1 MPELP
6 EVETIRCSLLGNV
19 GAVIKDIEFRR
30 TDIIKLQDF
39 EPASVIGYYIRD
51 IRRRGKYLI
60 LDLEPGYTLVVH
72 LGMTGRFYMQNE
84 DTEISEPH
92 VHMIVYLDNG
102 YKLVYM
108 DARRF
113 GGVRF
118 LTDPECIFCRMGR
131 EPLSAEFTD
140 RYLQEICRD
149 RKVAIKTLLLNQNCI
164 AGIGNIYADEALFD
178 ARIRPDRPAGT
189 LRPAEIKRLR
199 KAIVKV
205 LQASIAQR
213 GTTFRDF
220 RDGYNKSGEFQ
231 ELLQVY
237 GKNGCPCNICGQTLK
252 KEIIGGRSSHFCEH
266 CQK

>member
-6 EVETIRCSLLGNV
+6 EVETIRRSLLGNV

-30 TDIIKLQDF
+30 TDIIKLQDY
-39 EPASVIGYYIRD
+39 EPAGVIGQHITD

-72 LGMTGRFYMQNE
+72 LGMTGRFYMQDE
-84 DTEISEPH
+84 DTEVKEPH
-92 VHMIVYLDNG
+92 IHMIIYLDNG
-102 YKLVYM
+102 HKLIYL
-108 DARRF
+108 DPRRF

-118 LTDPECIFCRMGR
+118 LTDPECIFCRMGV
-131 EPLSAEFTD
+131 EPFSPEFTD
-140 RYLQEICRD
+140 RYLREVCRD
-149 RKVAIKTLLLNQNCI
+149 RKVAIKTLLLNQHCI

-178 ARIRPDRPAGT
+178 ARIRPDRPAGS

-199 KAIVKV
+199 QSIVKV
-205 LQASIAQR
+205 MQASIDQR

-220 RDGYNKSGEFQ
+220 RDGYNQSGEFQ

-237 GKNGCPCNICGQTLK
+237 GKTDCPCNICGKILK

>member
-6 EVETIRCSLLGNV
+6 EVETIRRSLLENV

-30 TDIIKLQDF
+30 TDIIKAQDY
-39 EPASVIGYYIRD
+39 EPAGVIGQHIRE

-60 LDLEPGYTLVVH
+60 MELEPGYTLVVH
-72 LGMTGRFYMQNE
+72 LGMTGRFYIQDE
-84 DTEISEPH
+84 EAEIIAPH
-92 VHMIVYLDNG
+92 VHMVVSLDNG
-102 YKLVYM
+102 HKLIYL
-108 DARRF
+108 DPRRF

-118 LTDPECIFCRMGR
+118 LTDPECIFCQMGR
-131 EPLSAEFTD
+131 EPLSPEFTD

-149 RKVAIKTLLLNQNCI
+149 RKVAIKTLLLNQHCI

-178 ARIRPDRPAGT
+178 ARIRPHRPAGS

-205 LQASIAQR
+205 LQASINQR

-237 GKNGCPCNICGQTLK
+237 GKTDCPCKKCGQILK
-252 KEIIGGRSSHFCEH
+252 RDIIGGRSSHYCEH

>member
-6 EVETIRCSLLGNV
+6 EVETIRRSLLANV
-19 GAVIKDIEFRR
+19 GAVIRDIEFCR
-30 TDIIKLQDF
+30 TDIIKAQDYD
-39 EPASVIGYYIRD
+39 PAGVIGQQIRE

-60 LDLEPGYTLVVH
+60 MELEPGHTLVVH
-72 LGMTGRFYMQNE
+72 LGMTGRFYMQE
-84 DTEISEPH
+84 TDTESSAPH
-92 VHMIVYLDNG
+92 VHMIIYLDNG
-102 YKLVYM
+102 YKLIYL
-108 DARRF
+108 DPRRF
-113 GGVRF
+113 GGVKF
-118 LTDPECIFCRMGR
+118 LNDPECIFCRMGR
-131 EPLSAEFTD
+131 EPLSPEFTD

-149 RKVAIKTLLLNQNCI
+149 RKVAIKTLLLNQQCI

-178 ARIRPDRPAGT
+178 ARIRPHRPAGS

-205 LQASIAQR
+205 LLASINQR

-237 GKNGCPCNICGQTLK
+237 GRTGCPCKVCGRILTK
-252 KEIIGGRSSHFCEH
+252 DVIGGRSSHYCEH

>member
-6 EVETIRCSLLGNV
+6 EVETIRCSLLENI

-30 TDIIKLQDF
+30 TDIIKLQDYK
-39 EPASVIGYYIRD
+39 PALLLGQHIRD

-72 LGMTGRFYMQNE
+72 LGMSGRFYMQDE
-84 DTEISEPH
+84 DAQISAPH
-92 VHMIVYLDNG
+92 VHMIIYLDNG
-102 YKLVYM
+102 YKLIYM

-118 LTDPECIFCRMGR
+118 MTDPEKIFCHMGP
-131 EPLSAEFTD
+131 EPLSEEFTD
-140 RYLQEICRD
+140 SYLREVCRN
-149 RKVAIKTLLLNQNCI
+149 RKAAIKTLLLNQNLI
-164 AGIGNIYADEALFD
+164 AGIGNIYADEALFA
-178 ARIRPDRPAGT
+178 ARIRPGRPAGS

-199 KAIVKV
+199 QAVVKV

-231 ELLQVY
+231 QLLQVY
-237 GKNGCPCNICGQTLK
+237 GKTDCCCNICGQTLK
-252 KEIIGGRSSHFCEH
+252 KDIIGGRSTHYCEH